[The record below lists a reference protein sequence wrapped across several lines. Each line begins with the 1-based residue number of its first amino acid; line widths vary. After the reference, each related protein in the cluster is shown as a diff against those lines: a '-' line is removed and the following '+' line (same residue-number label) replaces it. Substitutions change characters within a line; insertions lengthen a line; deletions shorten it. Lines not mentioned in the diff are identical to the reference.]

1 MDRNLLLQSN
11 YLDII
16 FDGRNKVYGG
26 YQLRTTYPQRM
37 KRAGVYILTFA
48 FLFVAYTLWA
58 NRAQPAPILSLP
70 KTTDTLP
77 IINPDLDIPIRKPP
91 MPEPASAPATV
102 NSVKNSIPDIVE
114 DIEAH
119 KDDLMATRDDL
130 KDAVSSNLT
139 VSGPN
144 IGDESFDMKN
154 AKPDGD
160 GHAIVVDVNKVATNK
175 PFIDVEQW
183 PEFPGGELK
192 LQEYLKNNIQYPA
205 AAQAAN
211 QQGKVLVK
219 FVVNEDGSIT
229 NVTTVRGFGYGS
241 ENESI
246 RVVNAMPKWKPGR
259 NNGKAVKVWFQVP
272 IFFKLE

>member
-37 KRAGVYILTFA
+37 KRAGVYILTFSS
-48 FLFVAYTLWA
+48 LFVAYTLWA

-70 KTTDTLP
+70 KTNDTLQF
-77 IINPDLDIPIRKPP
+77 INPDLDIPKLKPP

-102 NSVKNSIPDIVE
+102 NSVKNSIPDIIE
-114 DIEAH
+114 DIEVH
-119 KDDLMATRDDL
+119 KNDVMATQDEL

-160 GHAIVVDVNKVATNK
+160 GHAIVVDANKVATNK
-175 PFIDVEQW
+175 PYTTVEQM

-192 LQEYLKNNIQYPA
+192 LQEYLKNNIQYPP

-219 FVVNEDGSIT
+219 FVVNEDGSIS